1 MSSRARVWIAFSA
14 IYVIWGSTY
23 LAIRLAV
30 ETLPPFLMAGA
41 RYFIAGVLLWGWVR
55 IRGEYRATWAE
66 WREATIVG
74 GLMLLGG
81 NGLVSWAEQFVPSGL
96 AALLVS
102 TIPIWVV
109 LLDWLWLRSA
119 RPRPRILLGLALG
132 IVGVGLL
139 VRPGA
144 ATATA
149 APGGV
154 SILGAVVLLLAAGFW
169 AAGGLYARRA
179 KLPSSSLLSV
189 AMQMIAGG
197 ILILLTGTAT
207 GEWAKLHLGAVSPRS
222 LLALAY
228 LVSFGSLVGLTA
240 YLWLIK
246 NTTPARASTYAF
258 VNPIVAIVLGWAV
271 AGEALSPRI
280 LLAAA
285 VALSGVVLIVRARSA
300 APSA

>member
-1 MSSRARVWIAFSA
+1 MRARVWVAFSA

-23 LAIRLAV
+23 LAIRIAI

-41 RYFIAGVLLWGWVR
+41 RYSIAGLLLWGWLR
-55 IRGEYRATWAE
+55 IRGEHRATWRE
-66 WREATIVG
+66 WREAAIVG

-119 RPRPRILLGLALG
+119 RPSPRMFLGLALG

-139 VRPGA
+139 VRPG
-144 ATATA
+144 TASTVE
-149 APGGV
+149 GGV
-154 SILGAVVLLLAAGFW
+154 SILGALVLLLAAGSW
-169 AAGGLYARRA
+169 AAGGLHARRA

-197 ILILLTGTAT
+197 CLFLLTGTAT
-207 GEWAKLHLGAVSPRS
+207 GEWPKLYVSAISPRS

-228 LVSFGSLVGLTA
+228 LVFFGSLVGLTA

-246 NTTPARASTYAF
+246 RTTPARASTYAF
-258 VNPIVAIVLGWAV
+258 VNPVVAIVLGWAV

-285 VALSGVVLIVRARSA
+285 VALSGVVLIVRARPG

>member
-1 MSSRARVWIAFSA
+1 MSMRARVWIAFSA

-41 RYFIAGVLLWGWVR
+41 RYSIAGLLLWGWVR
-55 IRGEYRATWAE
+55 IRGEHRATWAE

-109 LLDWLWLRSA
+109 LLDWLWHRSA
-119 RPRPRILLGLALG
+119 RPSPRIFLGLALG
-132 IVGVGLL
+132 IVGVALL

-144 ATATA
+144 ASAVE
-149 APGGV
+149 GGV
-154 SILGAVVLLLAAGFW
+154 SILGALVLLLAAGSW
-169 AAGGLYARRA
+169 AAGGLHARRA
-179 KLPSSSLLSV
+179 KLPHSSLLSA

-197 ILILLTGTAT
+197 ALLILTGTAT
-207 GEWAKLHLGAVSPRS
+207 GEWARLHPSAVSPRS

-228 LVSFGSLVGLTA
+228 LVSFGSIVGLTA

-258 VNPIVAIVLGWAV
+258 VNPVVAIVLGWAV

>member
-1 MSSRARVWIAFSA
+1 MRARVWVAFSA

-23 LAIRLAV
+23 LAIRIAI

-41 RYFIAGVLLWGWVR
+41 RYSIAGLLLWGWLR
-55 IRGEYRATWAE
+55 IRGEHRATWRE
-66 WREATIVG
+66 WREAAIVG

-119 RPRPRILLGLALG
+119 RPSPRMFLGLALG

-139 VRPGA
+139 VRPG
-144 ATATA
+144 TASTVE
-149 APGGV
+149 GGV
-154 SILGAVVLLLAAGFW
+154 SILGALVLLLAAGSW
-169 AAGGLYARRA
+169 AAGGLHARRA

-197 ILILLTGTAT
+197 CLLLLTGTAT
-207 GEWAKLHLGAVSPRS
+207 GEWPKLHVSAISPRS

-228 LVSFGSLVGLTA
+228 LVFFGSLVGLTA

-246 NTTPARASTYAF
+246 RTTPARASTYAF
-258 VNPIVAIVLGWAV
+258 VNPVVAIVLGWAV

-285 VALSGVVLIVRARSA
+285 VALSGVVLIVRARPG